1 MNWQV
6 KVLTQLGHKCRSG
19 IWAQQTSH
27 ILNSQ
32 YVCTGLD
39 DFFRQVQV
47 VIQRVELLVRIAQV
61 TGVRHGN
68 FGDGS
73 VSLQHRFDGWAH
85 LGDIVKRI
93 ENAENVNARLRC
105 FLHKRTAHAVWVWR
119 VAYRVAATQ
128 QHLDIH
134 VWHGLTQKVETLP
147 WILEEETHG
156 DVVGR
161 AAPGFNGVQLWGQ
174 TRDVLSC
181 GHQRGTTHTR
191 C

>member
-1 MNWQV
+1 GRVRSLPDEGRRRWRRGRTCQRCRGTVGGVCTGECCRVVGRQLATSGVVSVYVNGQV
-6 KVLTQLGHKCRSG
+6 KVRTQLGHKCRSG

-73 VSLQHRFDGWAH
+73 VSIQRSEEHTSELQSRFD
-85 LGDIVKRI
+85 L
-93 ENAENVNARLRC
+93 
-105 FLHKRTAHAVWVWR
+105 
-119 VAYRVAATQ
+119 
-128 QHLDIH
+128 
-134 VWHGLTQKVETLP
+134 
-147 WILEEETHG
+147 
-156 DVVGR
+156 
-161 AAPGFNGVQLWGQ
+161 
-174 TRDVLSC
+174 
-181 GHQRGTTHTR
+181 
-191 C
+191 